1 MPKNHDIYYVTKYK
15 VQEGN
20 ACLQST
26 KFKKVIHVYKVPK
39 FKESQYITK

>member
-20 ACLQST
+20 TCLQST
-26 KFKKVIHVYKVPK
+26 KVQGKSIYNKV
-39 FKESQYITK
+39 T